1 MADVDKPWI
10 PANGK
15 LSKGVLGSLARGQYG
30 ALAAMRARLFV
41 NSFRTTSGA
50 FEMGARTVSFFIY
63 CLMGLS
69 LGTAA
74 GIVAYSLVAR
84 QRWQSLSIEFW
95 ILGVLWL
102 AISVAL
108 VSFQEQYD
116 LSGLLQFPVN
126 FRTFYL
132 LHLIFGLVDVSTIVG
147 GLCCFGILA
156 AVAFVRPDLFIA
168 TLVALAGFAVFNILL
183 VRAVLAW
190 IDRWL
195 AKRRSREIVSAV
207 FLLAMLS
214 LQLLNPVVR
223 NEGFQRHSKRDQDI
237 GAQRLHE
244 MPAWLN
250 SVESVQ
256 AWMPPGLTAAIP
268 REASARNA
276 GSASQS
282 LGALGVY
289 VLVAGGLLGIR
300 LRAEY
305 RGENLGEAPG
315 RRIQDKVDSGWFIS
329 GSGPVSAQIEKE
341 LRTILRSMPQMYSV
355 GVPMLMVFVIASLFR
370 NGASFTQ
377 HSFHL
382 ALPVCIAYGLLGFTQ
397 LMYNNLGGEGKGIQM
412 LFLFPVPIRTVLLGK
427 NLFHATLYF
436 LVALGAGTLATLRMG
451 RPSAVIVATTISW
464 LAFALPANLA
474 AGNLLSLTM
483 AYRVNLGRIGRQ
495 SGSQANALLSMVIQT
510 MIVGV
515 GATVISLC
523 GIFEEPWIAPPALF
537 LLACA
542 SVVGWLLVLRNADR
556 IALQRRDALLARLA
570 RIE

>member
-1 MADVDKPWI
+1 MADIDKPWS
-10 PANGK
+10 PARGG
-15 LSKGVLGSLARGQYG
+15 LSKGVLGPLARGQYS

-50 FEMGARTVSFFIY
+50 FEVGARTVSFFIY

-95 ILGVLWL
+95 VLGVLWL

-126 FRTFYL
+126 FRVFYL

-168 TLVALAGFAVFNILL
+168 TLVALVGFAAFNILL

-195 AKRRSREIVSAV
+195 AKRRSREIVSAL

-223 NEGFQRHSKRDQDI
+223 NEGFQRRAEHDQDF
-237 GAQRLHE
+237 GARRVHE
-244 MPAWLN
+244 MPSWLN
-250 SVESVQ
+250 SVVSVQ

-268 REASARNA
+268 REANDRNA
-276 GSASQS
+276 GTASQS

-289 VLVAGGLLGIR
+289 VLVAGSLLGIR
-300 LRAEY
+300 LRAEF

-315 RRIQDKVDSGWFIS
+315 RRIQDKAESGWFIS
-329 GSGPVSAQIEKE
+329 G
-341 LRTILRSMPQMYSV
+341 
-355 GVPMLMVFVIASLFR
+355 
-370 NGASFTQ
+370 
-377 HSFHL
+377 
-382 ALPVCIAYGLLGFTQ
+382 
-397 LMYNNLGGEGKGIQM
+397 
-412 LFLFPVPIRTVLLGK
+412 
-427 NLFHATLYF
+427 
-436 LVALGAGTLATLRMG
+436 
-451 RPSAVIVATTISW
+451 
-464 LAFALPANLA
+464 
-474 AGNLLSLTM
+474 LSL
-483 AYRVNLGRIGRQ
+483 IH
-495 SGSQANALLSMVIQT
+495 I
-510 MIVGV
+510 
-515 GATVISLC
+515 
-523 GIFEEPWIAPPALF
+523 
-537 LLACA
+537 
-542 SVVGWLLVLRNADR
+542 
-556 IALQRRDALLARLA
+556 
-570 RIE
+570 